1 MKTIAE
7 IAHESGGKFM
17 AFPNRP
23 PPRESFGTG
32 AEGRRPHPCRM
43 VSPTGKNRGQP
54 LRIWAKRGEH
64 MQATTKLELSDARAR
79 ADWRDDKC

>member
-17 AFPNRP
+17 AFPSRP

-43 VSPTGKNRGQP
+43 VSPRGKPRST
-54 LRIWAKRGEH
+54 ITH
-64 MQATTKLELSDARAR
+64 MGKAR
-79 ADWRDDKC
+79 